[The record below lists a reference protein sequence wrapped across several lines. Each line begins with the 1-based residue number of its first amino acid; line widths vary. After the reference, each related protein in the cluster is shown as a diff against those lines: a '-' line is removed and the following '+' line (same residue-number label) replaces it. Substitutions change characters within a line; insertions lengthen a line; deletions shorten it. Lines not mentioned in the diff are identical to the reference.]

1 MFILIFAQ
9 QFWNHQCL
17 GFSFH
22 LIFAQN
28 ERVTIIYTGW
38 LRIEVSL
45 AFRMFK
51 VHRVPQGNWNW
62 EPPEKTNIDI
72 EKMLKLKIEDSAL
85 KPWRAQSTSKDFAL
99 RKTSPEYHEIFF
111 WFKANIVLSHECSFQ
126 TLYLGFSKRSMF
138 IPIEWSIMPFINLP
152 TTCFHLWPHFSY
164 SPKASQ
170 VYTSQISSPG
180 LPGQRPTCPVP
191 GARVQPFPPPGR
203 NERSKNLA
211 FVWIVQKRIQHAS
224 SGWLNPTHFKKI
236 CVKIGII
243 SKFWSYLNKKNHSNP
258 PVPRIQISKNMV
270 SKTHQAMISNLSSH
284 LSSIPRKRHRVIR
297 LLPKCP
303 QGFYRFGPSD
313 RGSKRAQMPGP
324 GKGKGPVGGPSG
336 LRPPERKIT
345 AVKKQ
350 KLLKILYI
358 LYI

>member
-45 AFRMFK
+45 GFRMFK

-72 EKMLKLKIEDSAL
+72 EKMLELKIEDSAL

-111 WFKANIVLSHECSFQ
+111 WFKGNTVLSHECSFQ

-152 TTCFHLWPHFSY
+152 TTSFHLWPHFSY
-164 SPKASQ
+164 SPKVSQ

-191 GARVQPFPPPGR
+191 GARVRPFPPPGR
-203 NERSKNLA
+203 NERPTISH
-211 FVWIVQKRIQHAS
+211 VWIVQKRIQHAS
-224 SGWLNPTHFKKI
+224 SRWLNPTHFKKKLCQNWTHLQI
-236 CVKIGII
+236 LRLFEQKKIIQTHHLGG
-243 SKFWSYLNKKNHSNP
+243 FQTFQATWSPFSRTFGPRFQEGTNAGAWEGKDLQLVAQRLKATGKKNNCCEKTK
-258 PVPRIQISKNMV
+258 VAEIYIYIYCTYKNYEWEWIFWR
-270 SKTHQAMISNLSSH
+270 MIHVLFH
-284 LSSIPRKRHRVIR
+284 PKMKSI
-297 LLPKCP
+297 
-303 QGFYRFGPSD
+303 
-313 RGSKRAQMPGP
+313 
-324 GKGKGPVGGPSG
+324 
-336 LRPPERKIT
+336 
-345 AVKKQ
+345 
-350 KLLKILYI
+350 
-358 LYI
+358 